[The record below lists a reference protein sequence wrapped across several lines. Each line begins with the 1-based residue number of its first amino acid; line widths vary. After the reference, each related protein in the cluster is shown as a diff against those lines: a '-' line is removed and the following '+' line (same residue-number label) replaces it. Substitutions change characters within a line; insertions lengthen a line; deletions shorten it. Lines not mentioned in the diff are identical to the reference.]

1 MNSKD
6 KYIYIIDY
14 SGLIVLIAENDTEA
28 FELLSN
34 EESIEIKDPNQAME
48 RIITADK
55 LKLVDDYES
64 SIIDALI
71 V

>member
-1 MNSKD
+1 MNSKE

-28 FELLSN
+28 LELLSN
-34 EESIEIKDPNQAME
+34 EESIEIKDPNEIMK

-64 SIIDALI
+64 GIIHALI

>member
-14 SGLIVLIAENDTEA
+14 SGLIVLIAMNDTEA
-28 FELLSN
+28 LELLSN
-34 EESIEIKDPNQAME
+34 EESIEIKDPNDIME
-48 RIITADK
+48 SIITADK

-64 SIIDALI
+64 GIIDALI

>member
-28 FELLSN
+28 LELLSN
-34 EESIEIKDPNQAME
+34 EESIKIKDPNDIME
-48 RIITADK
+48 RIIIADK
-55 LKLVDDYES
+55 LKLEDDYES

>member
-14 SGLIVLIAENDTEA
+14 SGLIALIAENNTEA
-28 FELLSN
+28 LELLSN
-34 EESIEIKDPNQAME
+34 EESIEIKDPNEIMG

-64 SIIDALI
+64 GIINALI

>member
-14 SGLIVLIAENDTEA
+14 SGLIALIAENNLEA
-28 FELLSN
+28 LELLSN
-34 EESIEIKDPNQAME
+34 EESIEIKDPNEIME

-55 LKLVDDYES
+55 LRLVDDYES
-64 SIIDALI
+64 GIIDAFI

>member
-1 MNSKD
+1 MNSKE

-14 SGLIVLIAENDTEA
+14 SGLIALIAENDTEA
-28 FELLSN
+28 LELLSN
-34 EESIEIKDPNQAME
+34 EESIEIKDPNEIMK

-64 SIIDALI
+64 GIIHALI

>member
-14 SGLIVLIAENDTEA
+14 SGLIVLIAEDDTEA
-28 FELLSN
+28 LELLSN
-34 EESIEIKDPNQAME
+34 EESIEINYPNEVIAK
-48 RIITADK
+48 IITANK
-55 LKLVDDYES
+55 LKLEDYYES

>member
-28 FELLSN
+28 LELLSS
-34 EESIEIKDPNQAME
+34 EESIEIKDPNEIMK

-64 SIIDALI
+64 GIIHALI

>member
-28 FELLSN
+28 LELLSS
-34 EESIEIKDPNQAME
+34 EESIKIKDPNQVME

-64 SIIDALI
+64 GIIDALI